1 MISYNKALKILYK
14 SRLKIKSEKISLKN
28 ALYRICSE
36 NIYSKLN
43 YPITNN
49 TALDGFALN
58 SKETINVNK
67 KKEIKFKILK
77 TFAAGDNPNI
87 KKIKKYSCIE
97 VMTGTIINKPFDTII
112 PYEQSNI
119 IIQNK
124 EKYLS
129 IDEKIK
135 KFNHIRFKGSDFR
148 RGQII
153 LKKGDLIKSSDILV
167 LKTLGISK
175 IKVKKRVKVIF
186 FPTGNEITN
195 NKKISPWQVRNSN
208 GKYIETFSKILP
220 IDIIEKNILRD
231 NDEQKFNK
239 ELKKSI
245 KNKIDLIMTIGGVSA
260 GKYDFIPNIIN
271 KYKSRFHFK
280 NSKIRP
286 GKPILFSKLNIN
298 TAFFGLPGNPVSTA
312 ACFRFFVL
320 PYIFKSLKYL
330 GAESVKAKLMN
341 GFNKNKNFTRFIKGE
356 LKVSKKGSL
365 EFRILKGQE
374 SYKIKPLA
382 ASNAWGELKDGKSTF
397 KKGDIIDCHTTFGVN
412 FL

>member
-1 MISYNKALKILYK
+1 MISYNKALNILYK
-14 SRLKIKSEKISLKN
+14 SRLKIKSEKIFLKN

-43 YPITNN
+43 YPTTNN
-49 TALDGFALN
+49 TALDGFALS
-58 SKETINVNK
+58 SKETIKANK

-112 PYEQSNI
+112 PYEQANI

-260 GKYDFIPNIIN
+260 GKYDFVPNIIN

-356 LKVSKKGSL
+356 LQVSKKGSL

-382 ASNAWGELKDGKSTF
+382 ASNVWGELKDGKSTF

>member
-58 SKETINVNK
+58 SKETINANK

-112 PYEQSNI
+112 PYEQANI

-129 IDEKIK
+129 IDKRIK
-135 KFNHIRFKGSDFR
+135 KFNHIRFEGSDFR

-260 GKYDFIPNIIN
+260 GKYDFVPNIIN

-330 GAESVKAKLMN
+330 GAESVRAKLIN

-356 LKVSKKGSL
+356 LQVSKKGSL

-382 ASNAWGELKDGKSTF
+382 ASNVWGELKDGKSTF

>member
-1 MISYNKALKILYK
+1 MISYNKALNILYK
-14 SRLKIKSEKISLKN
+14 SRLKIKSEKIFLKN

-36 NIYSKLN
+36 NIYCKLN
-43 YPITNN
+43 YPSTNN

-58 SKETINVNK
+58 SKETIKANK
-67 KKEIKFKILK
+67 KKRIKFKILK

-87 KKIKKYSCIE
+87 TKIKKYSCIE
-97 VMTGTIINKPFDTII
+97 VMTGAIIKKPFDTII
-112 PYEQSNI
+112 PYERSNI
-119 IIQNK
+119 LIQNK

-129 IDEKIK
+129 INEKMK
-135 KFNHIRFKGSDFR
+135 KFNHIRFKGSDFK

-175 IKVKKRVKVIF
+175 IKVKKRIKVIF
-186 FPTGNEITN
+186 FPTGNEISN
-195 NKKISPWQVRNSN
+195 KKKISTWEVRNSN
-208 GKYIETFSKILP
+208 GSYIETFSKILP
-220 IDIIEKNILRD
+220 IDLKEKKILRD
-231 NDEQKFNK
+231 NDVQKFDK
-239 ELKKSI
+239 EIKKSI
-245 KNKIDLIMTIGGVSA
+245 KNKIDLVITIGGVSA
-260 GKYDFIPNIIN
+260 GKYDFVPSIIN
-271 KYKSRFHFK
+271 KYKNRFHFK

-286 GKPILFSKLNIN
+286 GKPILFSKLNSN

-320 PYIFKSLKYL
+320 PYIFKSLKFL
-330 GAESVKAKLMN
+330 GAKPVRAKLMN
-341 GFNKNKNFTRFIKGE
+341 GFKKNKNFTRFIKGD
-356 LKVSKKGSL
+356 LQISKKGSL
-365 EFRILKGQE
+365 EFRVLKGQE

-382 ASNAWGELKDGKSTF
+382 ESNVWGQLQDGKSTF

>member
-1 MISYNKALKILYK
+1 
-14 SRLKIKSEKISLKN
+14 
-28 ALYRICSE
+28 
-36 NIYSKLN
+36 
-43 YPITNN
+43 
-49 TALDGFALN
+49 
-58 SKETINVNK
+58 
-67 KKEIKFKILK
+67 
-77 TFAAGDNPNI
+77 
-87 KKIKKYSCIE
+87 
-97 VMTGTIINKPFDTII
+97 MTGAIINKPFDTII

-148 RGQII
+148 KRQII
-153 LKKGDLIKSSDILV
+153 LKKGDIIKSSDILI

-175 IKVKKRVKVIF
+175 IKVKKRLKVIF

-195 NKKISPWQVRNSN
+195 KKKISPWQVRNSN
-208 GKYIETFSKILP
+208 GSYIETFSKILP

-231 NDEQKFNK
+231 NDGKKFHK

-245 KNKIDLIMTIGGVSA
+245 KNKIDLVMTIGGVSA
-260 GKYDFIPNIIN
+260 GKYDFVPKIIN
-271 KYKSRFHFK
+271 KYKKRFYFK

-286 GKPILFSKLNIN
+286 GKPILFSKLNVN

-330 GAESVKAKLMN
+330 GSKSVRAKLMN
-341 GFNKNKNFTRFIKGE
+341 GFNKNKNFTRFIKGD
-356 LKVSKKGSL
+356 LQVSKNGSL
-365 EFRILKGQE
+365 EFKILKGQE

-382 ASNAWGELKDGKSTF
+382 ESNVWGELKDGKSTF
-397 KKGDIIDCHTTFGVN
+397 KKGDIINCHTTFGIN

>member
-1 MISYNKALKILYK
+1 MISYKKALKILYK

-58 SKETINVNK
+58 SKETINANK

-112 PYEQSNI
+112 PYEQANI

-129 IDEKIK
+129 IDKRIK
-135 KFNHIRFKGSDFR
+135 KFNHIRFEGSDFR

-167 LKTLGISK
+167 LKALGISK

-260 GKYDFIPNIIN
+260 GKYDFVPNIIN

-330 GAESVKAKLMN
+330 GAESVRAKLIN

-356 LKVSKKGSL
+356 LQVSKKGSL

-382 ASNAWGELKDGKSTF
+382 ASNVWGELKDGKSTF

>member
-1 MISYNKALKILYK
+1 MISYNKALNILYK
-14 SRLKIKSEKISLKN
+14 SRLKIKSEKIFLKN

-43 YPITNN
+43 YPTTNN

-58 SKETINVNK
+58 SKETIKANK
-67 KKEIKFKILK
+67 KKEIRFKILK
-77 TFAAGDNPNI
+77 SFAAGDNPNI

-167 LKTLGISK
+167 LKALGISK

-260 GKYDFIPNIIN
+260 GKYDFVPNIIN

-330 GAESVKAKLMN
+330 GAESVRAKLIN

-356 LKVSKKGSL
+356 LQVSKKGSL

>member
-1 MISYNKALKILYK
+1 
-14 SRLKIKSEKISLKN
+14 
-28 ALYRICSE
+28 
-36 NIYSKLN
+36 
-43 YPITNN
+43 
-49 TALDGFALN
+49 
-58 SKETINVNK
+58 
-67 KKEIKFKILK
+67 
-77 TFAAGDNPNI
+77 
-87 KKIKKYSCIE
+87 
-97 VMTGTIINKPFDTII
+97 MTGTIINKPFDTII
-112 PYEQSNI
+112 PYEQANI

-129 IDEKIK
+129 IDKRIK
-135 KFNHIRFKGSDFR
+135 KFNHIRFEGSDFR

-167 LKTLGISK
+167 LKALGISK

-239 ELKKSI
+239 EIKKSI

-260 GKYDFIPNIIN
+260 GKYDFVPNIIN

-382 ASNAWGELKDGKSTF
+382 ASNVWGELKDGKSTF

>member
-1 MISYNKALKILYK
+1 MISYNKALNILYK
-14 SRLKIKSEKISLKN
+14 SRLKIKSEKIFLKD

-43 YPITNN
+43 YPTTNN
-49 TALDGFALN
+49 TALDGFALS
-58 SKETINVNK
+58 SKETIKANK

-135 KFNHIRFKGSDFR
+135 KFNHIRFKGSDYR

-175 IKVKKRVKVIF
+175 IKVKKKVKVIF

-195 NKKISPWQVRNSN
+195 KKKIYPWQVRNSN
-208 GKYIETFSKILP
+208 GSYIETFSKILP
-220 IDIIEKNILRD
+220 IDIIEKKILRD
-231 NDEQKFNK
+231 NDEQKFDK

-245 KNKIDLIMTIGGVSA
+245 KNKIDLVMTIGGVSA
-260 GKYDFIPNIIN
+260 GKYDFVTNIIN
-271 KYKSRFHFK
+271 KYKKRFHFK

-320 PYIFKSLKYL
+320 PYIFKSIKYL
-330 GAESVKAKLMN
+330 GTESVRAKLTN
-341 GFNKNKNFTRFIKGE
+341 GFNKNKNFTRFIKGD
-356 LKVSKKGSL
+356 LQVSKKGSL

-382 ASNAWGELKDGKSTF
+382 ESNVWGELKDGKSTF
-397 KKGDIIDCHTTFGVN
+397 KKGDIIHCHTTFGVN

>member
-1 MISYNKALKILYK
+1 MQI
-14 SRLKIKSEKISLKN
+14 
-28 ALYRICSE
+28 
-36 NIYSKLN
+36 
-43 YPITNN
+43 
-49 TALDGFALN
+49 
-58 SKETINVNK
+58 K
-67 KKEIKFKILK
+67 KKKIKFKILK

-112 PYEQSNI
+112 PYEQANI

-129 IDEKIK
+129 IDKRIK
-135 KFNHIRFKGSDFR
+135 KFNHIRFEGSDFR

-231 NDEQKFNK
+231 NDEQNFNK
-239 ELKKSI
+239 ELK
-245 KNKIDLIMTIGGVSA
+245 
-260 GKYDFIPNIIN
+260 
-271 KYKSRFHFK
+271 
-280 NSKIRP
+280 
-286 GKPILFSKLNIN
+286 
-298 TAFFGLPGNPVSTA
+298 
-312 ACFRFFVL
+312 
-320 PYIFKSLKYL
+320 
-330 GAESVKAKLMN
+330 
-341 GFNKNKNFTRFIKGE
+341 
-356 LKVSKKGSL
+356 
-365 EFRILKGQE
+365 
-374 SYKIKPLA
+374 
-382 ASNAWGELKDGKSTF
+382 
-397 KKGDIIDCHTTFGVN
+397 
-412 FL
+412 

>member
-58 SKETINVNK
+58 SKETINANK
-67 KKEIKFKILK
+67 KKKIKFKILK

-87 KKIKKYSCIE
+87 KKIKKNSCIE

-112 PYEQSNI
+112 PYEQANI

-129 IDEKIK
+129 IDKRIK
-135 KFNHIRFKGSDFR
+135 KFNHIRFEGSDFR

-330 GAESVKAKLMN
+330 GAESVRAKLIN

-356 LKVSKKGSL
+356 LQVSKKGSL

-382 ASNAWGELKDGKSTF
+382 ASNVWGELKDGKSTF
-397 KKGDIIDCHTTFGVN
+397 KKGDIIDCHTTFGIN

>member
-1 MISYNKALKILYK
+1 MISYNKALNILFK
-14 SRLKIKSEKISLKN
+14 SRLKIKSEKILLKN

-36 NIYSKLN
+36 NIYSKSN
-43 YPITNN
+43 YPTANN

-58 SKETINVNK
+58 SKETTKANK
-67 KKEIKFKILK
+67 KKEIKFKILR
-77 TFAAGDNPNI
+77 TLAAGDNPNI
-87 KKIKKYSCIE
+87 KKIKQYSCIE
-97 VMTGTIINKPFDTII
+97 VMTGAIINKPFDTII

-119 IIQNK
+119 LIQNK

-129 IDEKIK
+129 INEKIK
-135 KFNHIRFKGSDFR
+135 KFNHIRFKGSDFK

-175 IKVKKRVKVIF
+175 IKVKKRIKVIF
-186 FPTGNEITN
+186 FPTGNEISN
-195 NKKISPWQVRNSN
+195 KKKISTWEVRNSN
-208 GKYIETFSKILP
+208 GSYIETFSKILP
-220 IDIIEKNILRD
+220 IDLKEKKILRD
-231 NDEQKFNK
+231 NDVQKFDK
-239 ELKKSI
+239 EIKKSI
-245 KNKIDLIMTIGGVSA
+245 KNKIDLVITIGGVSA
-260 GKYDFIPNIIN
+260 GKYDFVPSIIN
-271 KYKSRFHFK
+271 KYKNRFHFK

-286 GKPILFSKLNIN
+286 GKPILFSKLNSN

-320 PYIFKSLKYL
+320 PYIFKSLKFL
-330 GAESVKAKLMN
+330 GAKPVRAKLMN
-341 GFNKNKNFTRFIKGE
+341 GFKKNKNFTRFIKGD
-356 LKVSKKGSL
+356 LQISKKGSL

-382 ASNAWGELKDGKSTF
+382 ESNVWGQLQDGKSTF

>member
-112 PYEQSNI
+112 PYEQANI

-129 IDEKIK
+129 IDKRIK
-135 KFNHIRFKGSDFR
+135 KFNHIRFEGSDFR

-239 ELKKSI
+239 EIKKSI

-260 GKYDFIPNIIN
+260 GKYDFVPNIIN

-330 GAESVKAKLMN
+330 GAESVRAKLIN

-356 LKVSKKGSL
+356 LQVSKKGSL

>member
-1 MISYNKALKILYK
+1 MISYNKALNILYK
-14 SRLKIKSEKISLKN
+14 SRLKIKSEKIFLKD

-43 YPITNN
+43 YPTTNN
-49 TALDGFALN
+49 TALDGFALS
-58 SKETINVNK
+58 SKETIKANK

-220 IDIIEKNILRD
+220 LDIIEKNILRD

-239 ELKKSI
+239 EIKKSI

-260 GKYDFIPNIIN
+260 GKYDFVPNIIN

-330 GAESVKAKLMN
+330 GAESVRAKLIN

-356 LKVSKKGSL
+356 LQVSKKGSL

>member
-1 MISYNKALKILYK
+1 MISYNKALNILYK
-14 SRLKIKSEKISLKN
+14 SRLKIKSEKIFLKD

-43 YPITNN
+43 YPTTNN
-49 TALDGFALN
+49 TALDGFALS
-58 SKETINVNK
+58 SKETIKANK

-167 LKTLGISK
+167 LKALGISK

-239 ELKKSI
+239 EIKKSI

-260 GKYDFIPNIIN
+260 GKYDFVPNIIN

-356 LKVSKKGSL
+356 LQVSKKGSL